1 MNICTERTI
10 FHKTAA
16 VFREQHPNETENK
29 LQRVR
34 ENDVPSD
41 GLVLTHSPY
50 KKSEIKAGLYPQQGT
65 GTTERQGG
73 NSSGIR

>member
-16 VFREQHPNETENK
+16 VFQEQHPNKTENK

-41 GLVLTHSPY
+41 GLMPTHSPY
-50 KKSEIKAGLYPQQGT
+50 KKSEIKARLYPQQGT
-65 GTTERQGG
+65 GTTQREGDD
-73 NSSGIR
+73 SSGI